1 MSLELEATM
10 PVQASRR
17 AYSVTLFLILL
28 ISYGYFMPKWADW
41 GANSRADLVYAVGDS
56 GVLYIDDYHTNTGDK
71 ACYPT
76 DAFTREEG
84 NPAGGSCAGHFYT
97 DKSLGPSLVAL
108 PFYMLFKGIAALPP
122 VERFIAS
129 GSGLG
134 SLSDTL
140 NADGQGIRPQAV
152 YEYMA
157 LTFMTFF
164 ASALPSAYLGVVL
177 FWMAARFARK
187 DSYAFLLAL
196 AYGLGTMAF
205 PYSNALYQ
213 HQLAAFGAFV
223 GFFLL
228 WHVINENASLR
239 WLWLVGLLFS
249 FAAITEYPIIPAL
262 GILFL
267 WAVYRMPNRLA
278 LYRVVVA
285 AIPLLLL
292 LAAFNYTTFN
302 SVLPVGYNY
311 STNWQGEHQT
321 GFLSLQLPSGENLL
335 RLYGLTFSPVRG
347 IFLTSP
353 FLLLAIWGFTLMWRE
368 RQDQRGATLAI
379 ALFTAYFFFYNSSS
393 VMWWGGFTVGPRYLI
408 PMLPFLC
415 LPFIFVLNHLLSK
428 VWGRLLVR
436 IFIAVSVFSVWG
448 MTIAGQSWPEVREWP
463 LTFQQ
468 MNATNTLL
476 DHSLPLLADGKIAR
490 NYGMI
495 VGLPGLVSLLPLLL
509 ALAAVYLL
517 VPRLLDRHLK
527 PVSLK
532 PQSLTQATGVTD

>member
-1 MSLELEATM
+1 M

-17 AYSVTLFLILL
+17 AYSITLFLILL

-41 GANSRADLVYAVGDS
+41 GANSRADLVYAVGDK

-71 ACYPT
+71 ACYPQG
-76 DAFTREEG
+76 AFTPQAG
-84 NPAGGSCAGHFYT
+84 NPAGGACAGHFYT

-108 PFYMLFKGIAALPP
+108 PFYMIFKGLAALPP

-140 NADGQGIRPQAV
+140 NADGEGIRPQAV

-164 ASALPSAYLGVVL
+164 ASAAPSAFLGVVL

-187 DSYAFLLAL
+187 EGYAFLLAL
-196 AYGLGTMAF
+196 AYGLGTIAF

-228 WHVINENASLR
+228 WRVIYENASLR

-249 FAAITEYPIIPAL
+249 FAAITEYPIILAL
-262 GILFL
+262 GIQFL

-278 LYRVVVA
+278 LYRVVLA

-292 LAAFNYTTFN
+292 FAGFNYASFN
-302 SVLPVGYNY
+302 SVLPVGYIY

-321 GFLSLQLPSGENLL
+321 GFLSLQLPSGDNLL

-347 IFLTSP
+347 IFLISP
-353 FLLLAIWGFTLMWRE
+353 FLLLAVWGFFLMWRE
-368 RQDQRGATLAI
+368 RKEQRGVTGVM
-379 ALFTAYFFFYNSSS
+379 ALFVAYFFLYNSSS
-393 VMWWGGFTVGPRYLI
+393 IMWWGGFTIGPRYLI

-415 LPFIFVLNHLLSK
+415 LPIVFALNHLLDTL
-428 VWGRLLVR
+428 WGRVLAGLL
-436 IFIAVSVFSVWG
+436 IAVSVFSVWS
-448 MTIAGQSWPEVREWP
+448 MTIAGQSWPEVTEWP
-463 LTFQQ
+463 LTLPQ

-476 DHSLPLLADGKIAR
+476 DYSLPLLAEGKIAR

-495 VGLPGLVSLLPLLL
+495 AGLPGLLSLLPLLV
-509 ALAAVYLL
+509 ALA
-517 VPRLLDRHLK
+517 VPGLFLPRVLFRRPK
-527 PVSLK
+527 PISRE
-532 PQSLTQATGVTD
+532 PQNRAQATGVAD